1 MYIILY
7 ICGNYII
14 YNTICIYIYIHYR
27 LHIIYIYTTYY
38 IYMYMQ
44 IYYVYVNPGEITLE
58 AAYLRASVLI
68 AIY

>member
-14 YNTICIYIYIHYR
+14 YNTIYIYIHTHYI
-27 LHIIYIYTTYY
+27 LHIIYTHY
-38 IYMYMQ
+38 ILHIHMYMQ
-44 IYYVYVNPGEITLE
+44 IYSVYVSPGEITLE

>member
-1 MYIILY
+1 MY
-7 ICGNYII
+7 
-14 YNTICIYIYIHYR
+14 IYIYIIDYI
-27 LHIIYIYTTYY
+27 LYIYTTYY

-44 IYYVYVNPGEITLE
+44 IYNVYVNPGEITLE